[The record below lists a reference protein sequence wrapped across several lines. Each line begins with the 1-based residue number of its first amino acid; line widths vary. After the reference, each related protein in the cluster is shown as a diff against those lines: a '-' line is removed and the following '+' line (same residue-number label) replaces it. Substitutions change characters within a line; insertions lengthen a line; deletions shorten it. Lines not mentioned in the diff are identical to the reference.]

1 MRRLPLLLAVLVLI
15 AAIVVVRLVDV
26 PAEEAPSDGAPVVA
40 AVGTVTAVADGDT
53 VTIRMPGYE
62 GPVRLI
68 GIDTPEIEHPDKPGA
83 CFGEEAAAAT
93 RAWVLGR
100 SVRVEPGREQ
110 YDRYGR
116 LLARLTPVDGPVAGR
131 DLARVIA
138 LSGFARELPIAPN
151 VDDAPAIA
159 DRVATA
165 ERRGR
170 GLWAACGF
178 AAAFPGRERG

>member
-1 MRRLPLLLAVLVLI
+1 MRRLPLLIAAFVLV
-15 AAIVVVRLVDV
+15 AAILIVRQVDV
-26 PAEEAPSDGAPVVA
+26 PSDGEPAGGGPVTA

-53 VTIRMPGYE
+53 VTVRMPGYD

-68 GIDTPEIEHPDKPGA
+68 GIDTPEIDHPGKPGA
-83 CFGEEAAAAT
+83 CFGEDAASAT

-110 YDRYGR
+110 FDRYGR
-116 LLARLTPVDGPVAGR
+116 LLARLTPLDGPVAGR

-138 LSGFARELPIAPN
+138 LSGYARELPIAPN

-159 DRVATA
+159 ERVAMA

-170 GLWAACGF
+170 GLWSACGF
-178 AAAFPGRERG
+178 AAAFPGRDRG

>member
-1 MRRLPLLLAVLVLI
+1 MRRLPLLIAALVLI
-15 AAIVVVRLVDV
+15 AVIVVVRQVDV
-26 PAEEAPSDGAPVVA
+26 PRDDGPVDGTPVA
-40 AVGTVTAVADGDT
+40 AGVGTVTAVADGDT
-53 VTIRMPGYE
+53 VTVRMPGYE

-68 GIDTPEIEHPDKPGA
+68 GIDTPEIDHPGKPGA

-100 SVRVEPGREQ
+100 SVRVVPGREQ
-110 YDRYGR
+110 FDRYGR

-138 LSGFARELPIAPN
+138 LSGYARELPIAPN

-159 DRVATA
+159 ERVATA

-170 GLWAACGF
+170 GLWSACGF
-178 AAAFPGRERG
+178 ASAFPGRDRG